1 MVFSSVAR
9 EKRTFKQRF
18 SFCTQAMLDLSR
30 MDRNTKDILTAL
42 DFIKER
48 MTTKE
53 DVREIVRAEIAE
65 LVPGIVALELKPL
78 REQVKNIEDQLDGLA
93 EQYANLKGVTKEID
107 DLRREVRVIKKH
119 LGLSTEIAA

>member
-1 MVFSSVAR
+1 MSGSPAR
-9 EKRTFKQRF
+9 DAA
-18 SFCTQAMLDLSR
+18 SA
-30 MDRNTKDILTAL
+30 DILAAI

-48 MTTKE
+48 MATKD

-78 REQVKNIEDQLDGLA
+78 RGQVKNIEDQLDVLA